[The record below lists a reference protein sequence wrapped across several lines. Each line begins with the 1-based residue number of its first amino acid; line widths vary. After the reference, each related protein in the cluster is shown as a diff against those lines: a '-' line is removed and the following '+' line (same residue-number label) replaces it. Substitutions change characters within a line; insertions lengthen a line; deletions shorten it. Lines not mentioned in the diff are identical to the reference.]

1 MKKLRVLLAGAEV
14 ICNLRN
20 AFESWGFDVVAVTD
34 GKQACGVLRSGQYE
48 ICILDWELP
57 RVSGAEV
64 CRWIRSVD
72 VPTHPHIVLVTQ
84 GNRKEQIQAAYLAGA
99 DDYIASPFDLENIH
113 SVVSA
118 FAQRVEQ
125 ATNFFYDLRD
135 FDPLEHYRRDLAAS
149 VRIFSRL

>member
-1 MKKLRVLLAGAEV
+1 MKELTVLLGGAEV
-14 ICNLRN
+14 ICHLKG

-34 GKQACGVLRSGQYE
+34 GKQACGVLRSGQYDL
-48 ICILDWELP
+48 CILDWELP
-57 RVSGAEV
+57 RVSGVEV

-72 VPTHPHIVLVTQ
+72 VPMHPHVVLVTQ
-84 GNRKEQIQAAYLAGA
+84 EDHREQIQAAYLAGA

-125 ATNFFYDLRD
+125 ATGFFKDRNS

-149 VRIFSRL
+149 VRIYSRL